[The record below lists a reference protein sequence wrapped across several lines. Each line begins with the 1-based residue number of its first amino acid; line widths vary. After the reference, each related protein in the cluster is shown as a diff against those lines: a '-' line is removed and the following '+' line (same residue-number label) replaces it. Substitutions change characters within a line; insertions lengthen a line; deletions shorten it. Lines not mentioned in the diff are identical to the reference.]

1 MTLTINK
8 YQVKSAINVL
18 TNNFYAVKTNNNKF
32 FIKLT
37 PQQESEKVIKLLKQ
51 NFITFKEYSVAD

>member
-8 YQVKSAINVL
+8 YQVQESINLL
-18 TNNFYAVKTNNNKF
+18 TNNHYAIHTNNNKF

-37 PQQESEKVIKLLKQ
+37 PSQEYDKVIKLLKR
-51 NFITFKEYSVAD
+51 NFITFKK

>member
-8 YQVKSAINVL
+8 YQVKQSINLL
-18 TNNFYAVKTNNNKF
+18 TNNHYAIHTNNNKF

-37 PQQESEKVIKLLKQ
+37 PSQEYDKVIKLLKR
-51 NFITFKEYSVAD
+51 NFITFKK